1 MAKSLITYW
10 CLVTQL
16 ISFFGRCILKGSSDM
31 IFCSLMYLKNCRINE
46 FSEFLAT
53 MVEFPQVYENCL
65 KVITPDIPFYCMWN
79 VCCVLTGSSCETLE
93 RGSGLEQLLLGQSS
107 SCFHG
112 ISLRKQAVSS
122 KTSSLNLHFKLAQC
136 ISAITDIKEIHNIN
150 YCSISKSAKILIS

>member
-1 MAKSLITYW
+1 MTKSLITYW
-10 CLVTQL
+10 CLVIHL
-16 ISFFGRCILKGSSDM
+16 ISFFWKVHFKRLQWHD
-31 IFCSLMYLKNCRINE
+31 FCSLMYLKNCGINE

-122 KTSSLNLHFKLAQC
+122 KTSSLNLHFKLARC

-150 YCSISKSAKILIS
+150 YCSMSKSAKILIS